1 MKYFRKKFSAQEKI
15 RHEGLMTVNERRA
28 QKEEEEEE
36 EEEEPKGGFH
46 SPRPSLY
53 TQDHLVRP
61 STMKDKKDSQV
72 LGSAAEGGKGSEIGS
87 RQGSITSRLLS
98 MVPPKRRST
107 TTIRKAVT
115 EDPSISDTL
124 DSAFGRLAV
133 GVGGERKERE
143 ANSLE
148 DVGAA
153 PLRKPRLEKK

>member
-1 MKYFRKKFSAQEKI
+1 MKYFRKKFSEKEKI

-36 EEEEPKGGFH
+36 EELPKGGFH
-46 SPRPSLY
+46 SPRPSLF
-53 TQDHLVRP
+53 TQDPLLRP
-61 STMKDKKDSQV
+61 STLKDKKDSEV
-72 LGSAAEGGKGSEIGS
+72 LGSAAEGGKGSEAIS

-107 TTIRKAVT
+107 NTIKKAVT

-124 DSAFGRLAV
+124 DSAFGKLAV
-133 GVGGERKERE
+133 GVGGEGE

-148 DVGAA
+148 DVAAA